1 VKALELREKTTA
13 ELAELETQLRDKL
26 VRLNVAKATQRASN
40 TAQFGALRRDIARIK
55 TVLHERALGVDST
68 GEA

>member
-1 VKALELREKTTA
+1 MKALELREKTTE
-13 ELAELETQLRDKL
+13 ELTELEGQLRDKL
-26 VRLNVAKATQRASN
+26 VRLSVAKATQRATN

-55 TVLHERALGVDST
+55 TVLHERARGIA